1 MGLFLKDRQG
11 LVEIGHGGN
20 TRGFT
25 ADMFFVPEHRI
36 GMVILTN
43 LRFANQFLAS
53 VGQILMEVLFGAES
67 KAEAMVTGEKKALDD
82 GTEVIRRRIKTDAG
96 STAWIRDYTG
106 HSVSE
111 QLGSACI
118 SQMGDESQIEFE
130 SGSSNLGVEEQ
141 SGKSRNIVLTT
152 APWLS
157 TKLQLTD
164 DSNTLL
170 LDGGQTKYAFV
181 RVGEKLPEE
190 QWQRSLLHVR
200 AFVFNS

>member
-25 ADMFFVPEHRI
+25 ADMFFLPEHRI

-43 LRFANQFLAS
+43 LRFANQFLSS
-53 VGQILMEVLFGAES
+53 VGQKLLEVLFGAES
-67 KAEAMVTGEKKALDD
+67 KAEAMITGDKKGLDD
-82 GTEVIRRRIKTDAG
+82 GTEVNRQRIKTDAD
-96 STAWIRDYTG
+96 SIAWIRDYTG
-106 HSVSE
+106 HYLSE
-111 QLGSACI
+111 ALGAACI
-118 SQMGDESQIEFE
+118 SQIGDDFQIEFE
-130 SGSSNLGVEEQ
+130 SGSSKLGVEEQ
-141 SGKSRNIVLTT
+141 SGRRGRIVLTT

-164 DSNTLL
+164 DPNTLL

-181 RVGEKLPEE
+181 RVGEK
-190 QWQRSLLHVR
+190 RC
-200 AFVFNS
+200 